1 VIANVVD
8 GRGSLQAAVEAPRV
22 HSEGGDVLVSTRVG
36 EAALTALARR
46 GHAVVPKEESYST
59 LNFARPV
66 GIRVTPK
73 GLEAGVEQYGA
84 AAAAGC

>member
-1 VIANVVD
+1 M
-8 GRGSLQAAVEAPRV
+8 
-22 HSEGGDVLVSTRVG
+22 STRLD
-36 EAALTALARR
+36 EAILTGLARR

-73 GLEAGVEQYGA
+73 GLEAGVEAFGM
-84 AAAAGC
+84 AAAAGH

>member
-1 VIANVVD
+1 
-8 GRGSLQAAVEAPRV
+8 
-22 HSEGGDVLVSTRVG
+22 VLVSTRVG
-36 EAALTALARR
+36 EPALAGLAKR
-46 GHAVVPKEESYST
+46 GHSVVRKEETYST

-84 AAAAGC
+84 AAAAGH